1 MQISQK
7 DVQVLNVLGRG
18 ASSVVSPYRLDAL
31 IVSSTVMLAGVNLP
45 ADLLQVMKAFYLKG
59 NAFVAI
65 KKINA
70 FEKVR
75 LSRVTSC

>member
-1 MQISQK
+1 MSK
-7 DVQVLNVLGRG
+7 
-18 ASSVVSPYRLDAL
+18 
-31 IVSSTVMLAGVNLP
+31 LACVTLP
-45 ADLLQVMKAFYLKG
+45 VPDPVGLLQVMKAFYLKG

-75 LSRVTSC
+75 LF